1 MLTIDFNRINIQKDE
16 TVLDLGCGEGRHTL
30 GTKLLHPEAKAI
42 GLDLS
47 FKDLKE
53 AKNRH
58 INFYVDH
65 REKSNLNKES
75 PHLKLD
81 ALYSQGN
88 AYNLPFADET
98 FDHVICSEVLEHID
112 DYQGVLN
119 EISRIIKPGGTL
131 NISVPR
137 RWPEKICWRFS
148 KAYYSVPGG
157 HVRIFKESEL
167 KRNIERKAFLYKNR
181 HWSHALHS
189 PYWWLRCLFWNDNED
204 QQHWLV
210 RQYHKV
216 LVWDLIEKPW
226 ITQTLEKCLNPVM
239 GKSVVMYFKK
249 IEAKDHV

>member
-131 NISVPR
+131 IISVPR

-167 KRNIERKAFLYKNR
+167 KRNIERKASVSYTHL
-181 HWSHALHS
+181 
-189 PYWWLRCLFWNDNED
+189 
-204 QQHWLV
+204 
-210 RQYHKV
+210 
-216 LVWDLIEKPW
+216 
-226 ITQTLEKCLNPVM
+226 TLPTIY
-239 GKSVVMYFKK
+239 SV
-249 IEAKDHV
+249 